1 MSSIF
6 GPRKSGSPVPIPQAG
21 NATTPAAPV
30 GKAAEEQAAALA
42 PGGDVN
48 ALADLPGRTSGLA
61 LPEAGS
67 AEAPDI
73 EALAEGALRSAAD
86 LRQYLEV
93 ALGAGQE
100 GVSAGDDG
108 SLSATGPALEMM
120 GLWTGTVADDRSLA
134 SLGIVDIRLSA

>member
-6 GPRKSGSPVPIPQAG
+6 GPRKSGSPAPIPQASS
-21 NATTPAAPV
+21 ATAPAAPV
-30 GKAAEEQAAALA
+30 VKPAEEQAASAA

-48 ALADLPGRTSGLA
+48 GLTDLPGRTSDLA
-61 LPEAGS
+61 LPEAVS

-73 EALAEGALRSAAD
+73 EALGEGALRSTAD
-86 LRQYLEV
+86 LRQYLEA

-134 SLGIVDIRLSA
+134 SLGIVGIRLSA